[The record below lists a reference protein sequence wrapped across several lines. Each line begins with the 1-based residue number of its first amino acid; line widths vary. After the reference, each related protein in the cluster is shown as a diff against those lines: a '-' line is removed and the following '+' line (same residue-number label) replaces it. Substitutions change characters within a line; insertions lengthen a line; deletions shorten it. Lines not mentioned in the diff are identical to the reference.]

1 MCVHNLSTLRTKA
14 VARQA
19 VATLTAAM
27 IALSSSACGGVDD
40 SAHNPTDRDA
50 GRNKPATTSQ
60 TAEPGSDPSP
70 APR

>member
-1 MCVHNLSTLRTKA
+1 MCVHNRTTLRTKT

-19 VATLTAAM
+19 ATTIIAGM
-27 IALSSSACGGVDD
+27 IALSSSACGGDED

-50 GRNKPATTSQ
+50 GRNKPVTTSQ
-60 TAEPGSDPSP
+60 TAAPGSDPSP